1 MAERTRSIA
10 VDGREAVESLAN
22 RGRRRAHL
30 PAARP
35 LGRHGAGE
43 YLFRAVVRGAV
54 ALTLVALAGRA
65 TASETVTVTFLETSD
80 LHGNLLPW
88 DYLRDRPADVGLARI
103 ATRVAAVRKET
114 PNVVLLD
121 AGDTIEGTPLESLQA
136 HRAQH
141 AALLSSEGAPDADPM
156 ARAMS
161 LMHYDAMAV
170 GNHEFNFG
178 LDVLRKAQEES
189 SFPWLSAN
197 TRRTADGSP
206 AFAEYLVKV
215 VGGVRVG
222 ILGLTTPNIPNWEPE
237 DNRQGLVWED
247 PVVTARR
254 LVPILRDRER
264 CDAVVVL
271 IHSGLEVDVVTGLS
285 DGTDS
290 ENRVAALAREIP
302 GIDLIL
308 AGHTHRKLPLTR
320 FSGVPVLQPGRWG
333 EVLGRVD
340 VTFARGGDRWK
351 VARTEGAL
359 LPTDGSLLVDP
370 AVARIAAPFDR
381 AARRWLDETVVEAE
395 EAFPAERARLEDT
408 ALLDLIN
415 DAQLT
420 ATGAD
425 LSMTSLLPGGRYAG
439 LPKGRVTVRDLY
451 ALYPYENQLVVVE
464 IDGAQLR
471 ACLER
476 AAEFFASASLEEG
489 KLLLV
494 PNPKMIPYNF
504 DVVEGASYRIDPMA
518 PVGRRVR
525 DLAVKGRPV
534 RPSERFT
541 LAVNSYRAQGG
552 GGYPALRN
560 APIVKTVPV
569 GIRDLLIESL
579 RAAGHVRPVVDHNWV
594 IAPDAVWAPVPM
606 PTPRPGVPGSSR

>member
-1 MAERTRSIA
+1 VTHPFLR
-10 VDGREAVESLAN
+10 L
-22 RGRRRAHL
+22 RAL
-30 PAARP
+30 
-35 LGRHGAGE
+35 
-43 YLFRAVVRGAV
+43 VRGA
-54 ALTLVALAGRA
+54 ATLALVALAARA
-65 TASETVTVTFLETSD
+65 GAPETVTVTLLETSD

-103 ATRVAAVRKET
+103 ATRVAAIRRET

-141 AALLSSEGAPDADPM
+141 SALLSSEGAPDADPM

-161 LMHYDAMAV
+161 RMRYDAMTV

-178 LDVLRKAQEES
+178 LDVLLKAEKES

-197 TRRTADGSP
+197 TRRTADGLP
-206 AFAEYLVKV
+206 AFAEYVVKV
-215 VGGVRVG
+215 VGGVRIG
-222 ILGLTTPNIPNWEPE
+222 ILGLTTPDIPGWEPE
-237 DNRQGLVWED
+237 RNRPGLVWED

-254 LVPILRDRER
+254 IVPILRDRER

-271 IHSGLEVDVVTGLS
+271 IHSGLEVDPVTGLA
-285 DGTDS
+285 DGTAS
-290 ENRVAALAREIP
+290 ENRVAALAREVP
-302 GIDLIL
+302 GIDVIL

-320 FSGVPVLQPGRWG
+320 LFGVPVLQPGRWG

-340 VTFARGGDRWK
+340 LTFARAGGRWR

-359 LPTDGSLLVDP
+359 LPTDGSLPADP
-370 AVARIAAPFDR
+370 GVAGIAAPFDR
-381 AARRWLDETVVEAE
+381 AARRWLDETVAEAE
-395 EAFPAERARLEDT
+395 EALPAERARLEDT

-415 DAQLT
+415 DAQLA

-439 LPKGRVTVRDLY
+439 VPKGRVTVRDLY

-464 IDGAQLR
+464 IDGVQLG

-476 AAEFFASASLEEG
+476 AAEFFAGASLEEG
-489 KLLLV
+489 RLVLV
-494 PNPKMIPYNF
+494 PNPTMIPYNF
-504 DVVEGASYRIDPMA
+504 DVVEGASYRIDPTA
-518 PVGRRVR
+518 PLGRRIR
-525 DLAVKGRPV
+525 DLTVKGRPV
-534 RPSERFT
+534 RPTDRFT

-560 APIVKTVPV
+560 APVVKTVPV

-606 PTPRPGVPGSSR
+606 PTPHPVVPGSSR

>member
-1 MAERTRSIA
+1 MQHPVPFIRT
-10 VDGREAVESLAN
+10 
-22 RGRRRAHL
+22 
-30 PAARP
+30 
-35 LGRHGAGE
+35 
-43 YLFRAVVRGAV
+43 VVQGAV
-54 ALTLVALAGRA
+54 ALTLVALVALAG
-65 TASETVTVTFLETSD
+65 ASEIVTVTLLETSD

-161 LMHYDAMAV
+161 LMRYDAMAV

-178 LDVLRKAQEES
+178 LDVLRKAQKES

-197 TRRTADGSP
+197 TRHTADGSP

-222 ILGLTTPNIPNWEPE
+222 ILGLTTPNIPGWEPE
-237 DNRQGLVWED
+237 GNRPDLVWED

-254 LVPILRDRER
+254 LVPILRDEER

-271 IHSGLEVDVVTGLS
+271 IHSGLEVDAVTGLS

-290 ENRVAALAREIP
+290 ENRVAALAREVP

-340 VTFARGGDRWK
+340 VTFSREGDRWK
-351 VARTEGAL
+351 VARMEGAL
-359 LPTDGSLLVDP
+359 LPTDGSLPVDP

-489 KLLLV
+489 KLVLV

-504 DVVEGASYRIDPMA
+504 DVIEGASYRIDPMA

-534 RPSERFT
+534 RPTDRFT

-552 GGYPALRN
+552 GGYSALRN
-560 APIVKTVPV
+560 ARVVKSVPV
-569 GIRDLLIESL
+569 GIRELLIESL

-594 IAPDAVWAPVPM
+594 IAPDAVWAPPVPM